1 MTRRML
7 STIGVLVTLAAYSL
21 PLAAQGT
28 AQALVPSPAP
38 APGPVLVF
46 ETVKGTFEI
55 ETYPTVAPK
64 TVAHVVDLVRKGFY
78 DGLRIHRRDENFIVQ
93 FGDPQTRDMARK
105 PDWGRSDNGT
115 PIGVSEISKALKQS
129 PGMVSIGHR
138 GDAAKGDSHIFIVV
152 GPASH
157 IDGKY
162 AIFGRVA
169 VGLDVVRR
177 LEVDDRILRATV
189 RAEGD

>member
-1 MTRRML
+1 MIL
-7 STIGVLVTLAAYSL
+7 TIGVLVTLAAYSL
-21 PLAAQGT
+21 PLRAQGA

-93 FGDPQTRDMARK
+93 FGDPQTRDMASK
-105 PDWGRSDNGT
+105 PEWGRSDNGT

-162 AIFGRVA
+162 AIFGKVA
-169 VGLDVVRR
+169 IGLDVVRR